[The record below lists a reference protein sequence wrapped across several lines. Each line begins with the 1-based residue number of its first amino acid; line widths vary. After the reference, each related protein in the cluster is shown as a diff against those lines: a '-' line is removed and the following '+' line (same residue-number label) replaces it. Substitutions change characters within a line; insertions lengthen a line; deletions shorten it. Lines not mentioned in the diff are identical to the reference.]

1 MEELVNE
8 IREMRK
14 EINELRESSQKMDR
28 HIDFIERIYGNLK
41 TNIFYFLDN
50 TIYKL
55 PNLVNGVNKCT
66 PELQTG
72 SG

>member
-14 EINELRESSQKMDR
+14 EINDLRESSRKMDR

-41 TNIFYFLDN
+41 SKIFYFLDN
-50 TIYKL
+50 TIYS
-55 PNLVNGVNKCT
+55 VNKCT

>member
-41 TNIFYFLDN
+41 TKIFYFLDN

>member
-1 MEELVNE
+1 
-8 IREMRK
+8 
-14 EINELRESSQKMDR
+14 MDR

-41 TNIFYFLDN
+41 SKIFYFLDN
-50 TIYKL
+50 TIYS
-55 PNLVNGVNKCT
+55 VNKCT